1 MELKSKI
8 TQYLG
13 SALLALS
20 ACQDSAQETA
30 ALTTPIVETT
40 SCSIA
45 LTVLGTAQDAGKPQI
60 SVHQDPAWTDPSQAR
75 LASSLGLIHKAA
87 QTRYLFDA
95 SPDIKQQL
103 FNLDQLDDGRGFAL
117 DGVFLTH
124 GHMGHYLGLAHLGR
138 EAMGAKSIPVYAM
151 PKMANFLSENGPW
164 HQLVTLNNIDLQ
176 TLSDGKVISL
186 TPDLTVTPFQV
197 PHRSEYTE
205 TVGYRIAG
213 PSGSAIYLPDIDS
226 WRAWEAQGGSLE
238 SLVLENDRLY
248 LDATFFSGAELPG
261 RDMSLIPH
269 PTISTTMEK
278 LGHMP
283 SQERAKIHFI
293 HLNHSNP
300 AHHKKSEAYKAVKD
314 AGFDVAEE
322 GGRFCLGE

>member
-1 MELKSKI
+1 VGQKSKRI
-8 TQYLG
+8 QYLA
-13 SALLALS
+13 ALCLILS
-20 ACQDSAQETA
+20 ACQENANDPAQN
-30 ALTTPIVETT
+30 TTPLTAPD
-40 SCSIA
+40 CSIA

-60 SVHQDPAWTDPSQAR
+60 SVHQDPAWTDPSKAKM
-75 LASSLGLIHKAA
+75 ASSLGLIHKGA

-95 SPDIKQQL
+95 TPDIKQQL
-103 FNLDQLDDGRGFAL
+103 YNLDQWDDGRGFAL

-151 PKMANFLSENGPW
+151 PKMENFLRENGPW
-164 HQLVTLNNIDLQ
+164 DQLVALKNIELQ
-176 TLSDGKVISL
+176 TLSDGEAVSL
-186 TPDLTVTPFQV
+186 ATDLTVTPFQV

-205 TVGYRIAG
+205 TVGYRVTG
-213 PSGSAIYLPDIDS
+213 PSASAIYLPDIDS
-226 WRAWEAQGGSLE
+226 WTAWEAQDGSLE
-238 SLVLENDRLY
+238 NLVLANDRLY

-278 LGHMP
+278 LAHMLP
-283 SQERAKIHFI
+283 QERAKIYFI

-300 AHHKKSEAYKAVKD
+300 AHDKNSDAYKALKD
-314 AGFDVAEE
+314 AGFNVAEE
-322 GGRFCLGE
+322 GDRFCLSE

>member
-1 MELKSKI
+1 VGRKSKCI
-8 TQYLG
+8 QYL
-13 SALLALS
+13 APVLLALS
-20 ACQDSAQETA
+20 ACQDSAHETA
-30 ALTTPIVETT
+30 SSTTSTVEAS
-40 SCSIA
+40 SCSIS

-60 SVHQDPAWTDPSQAR
+60 SVHQDPAWTDPSQAKM
-75 LASSLGLIHKAA
+75 ASSLGLIHKAA

-95 SPDIKQQL
+95 TPDIKHQL
-103 FNLDQLDDGRGFAL
+103 FDLDQSDDGRGFAL

-138 EAMGAKSIPVYAM
+138 EAMGANSIPVYAM
-151 PKMANFLSENGPW
+151 PKMADFLRKNGPW
-164 HQLVTLNNIDLQ
+164 DQLVVLKNIDIQ
-176 TLSDGKVISL
+176 TLSDGEAISL
-186 TPDLTVTPFQV
+186 APDLTVTPFQV

-205 TVGYRIAG
+205 TVGYRITG

-226 WRAWEAQGGSLE
+226 WRAWEAQDGSLE
-238 SLVLENDRLY
+238 NLVLENDRLY

-278 LGHMP
+278 LAHMP
-283 SQERAKIHFI
+283 AQERAKIHFI

-314 AGFDVAEE
+314 AGFNVAEE
-322 GGRFCLGE
+322 GERFCLGE

>member
-1 MELKSKI
+1 MGQKWKRIE
-8 TQYLG
+8 YLVPVI
-13 SALLALS
+13 LAVS
-20 ACQDSAQETA
+20 GCQESAQETA
-30 ALTTPIVETT
+30 AFVEA
-40 SCSIA
+40 SNCSIA

-60 SVHQDPAWTDPSQAR
+60 SVHQDPAWTDPSKAR

-95 SPDIKQQL
+95 TPDIKQQL
-103 FNLDQLDDGRGFAL
+103 FNLDQSDDGRGFAL

-151 PKMANFLSENGPW
+151 PKMANFLQENGPW
-164 HQLVTLNNIDLQ
+164 DQLVALKNIELQ
-176 TLSDGKVISL
+176 TLSDGEAISL
-186 TPDLTVTPFQV
+186 APELTVTPFQV

-205 TVGYRIAG
+205 TVGYRITG

-226 WRAWEAQGGSLE
+226 WSAWEAQDGSLE
-238 SLVLENDRLY
+238 NLVLENDRLY

-278 LGHMP
+278 LAHMP
-283 SQERAKIHFI
+283 AADRAKIHFI

-300 AHHKKSEAYKAVKD
+300 AHDKKSKAYRAVKD
-314 AGFDVAEE
+314 SGFNVAEE
-322 GGRFCLGE
+322 GEIFCLNK